1 MGEGQSYRQP
11 THNIF
16 YLTQEAATDGATAKA
31 ATTGAAVKTAEKTAA
46 EKTPTKG
53 N

>member
-31 ATTGAAVKTAEKTAA
+31 ATTGAAVKTAA